1 VLAREAAGMLLVRPR
16 AARCRGGAEVNNL
29 GWGLQMMVLGMG
41 LVFMLLALLWGLLT
55 LVLHFD
61 RAPQDDAAGAA
72 GGAALAAGADSASTA
87 GEPEP
92 QALSRVVSVQGM
104 DADLVAAILVAVVR
118 HKEVRRA
125 QAAPA
130 MRSYWPG
137 SLLYASRWVASGR
150 SRQNN
155 VWERRGR

>member
-1 VLAREAAGMLLVRPR
+1 M
-16 AARCRGGAEVNNL
+16 NNL

-41 LVFMLLALLWGLLT
+41 LVFGLLALLWALLT
-55 LVLHFD
+55 LVLKFD
-61 RAPQDDAAGAA
+61 RESAPAACKETPAA
-72 GGAALAAGADSASTA
+72 AAASPTAQVPMDESAEGGR
-87 GEPEP
+87 P
-92 QALSRVVSVQGM
+92 RVATVQGV
-104 DADLVAAILVAVVR
+104 DADLAAAILVAVLK

-150 SRQNN
+150 ARQNQP
-155 VWERRGR
+155 WERRGR